1 MSTKA
6 FFSNVD
12 GSCRLEITHTDGHR
26 QHVLFE
32 NVSSMVNY
40 CREVGVCVV
49 VSDCKT
55 ED

>member
-6 FFSNVD
+6 FYSNGD

-26 QHVLFE
+26 QHILFE

-40 CREVGVCVV
+40 CRATGLEPT
-49 VSDCKT
+49 VSDCYT
-55 ED
+55 EE